1 MASITDKAQ
10 TSDRGGR
17 RDELSRQLLDTVET
31 MIEAGESFAEISVR
45 RMVAQ
50 ASISRSSFY
59 QYFIDKS
66 DLVRNW
72 LRDVPR
78 QSEEAVAAWLAL
90 DADLTYEDLRN
101 ALSDIFVRY
110 RPHAT
115 VMAAVHDAAS
125 YDSAIRD
132 SVRSMMQLQ
141 IDAMATHIAH
151 GQSDGWV
158 DPDARPVETA
168 AWIVWMAE
176 RGQHQLLTVDSQDDF
191 QRRLDALTQLIWR
204 VLYAYAPARN

>member
-90 DADLTYEDLRN
+90 GADLTYEDLRN

>member
-10 TSDRGGR
+10 TSDRNGR
-17 RDELSRQLLDTVET
+17 RDELSGRLLETVEQ
-31 MIEAGESFAEISVR
+31 MIEGGDSFAEISVR
-45 RMVAQ
+45 RMVTQ

-59 QYFIDKS
+59 QYFTDKS

-72 LRDVPR
+72 LRNVPR
-78 QSEEAVAAWLAL
+78 QSEEAVADWLAL
-90 DADLTYEDLRN
+90 GANLAYEDLRN

-125 YDSAIRD
+125 YDPTVRD
-132 SVRSMMQLQ
+132 AVRSMMQLQ
-141 IDAMATHIAH
+141 IDTMATHIAR
-151 GQSDGWV
+151 GQADGWV
-158 DPDARPVETA
+158 DPHAPPNETA

-191 QRRLDALTQLIWR
+191 QRRLNALTELIWR
-204 VLYAYAPARN
+204 ALYAYAPARN